1 MIILGRKRK
10 RILRIVKRTLPK
22 VFSCPKCGVSSVRIT
37 SQSNNIRITCGNM
50 DCRLTYT
57 RESERPRE
65 HIDIY
70 NEFVDEF
77 MAGSIPG

>member
-1 MIILGRKRK
+1 M
-10 RILRIVKRTLPK
+10 
-22 VFSCPKCGVSSVRIT
+22 FSCPKCGVVAVKIT
-37 SQSNNIRITCGNM
+37 SHSSNIHIACGNI

-57 RESERPRE
+57 RESSRPKE

-77 MAGSIPG
+77 MAGRISK

>member
-1 MIILGRKRK
+1 LGRRRK
-10 RILRIVKRTLPK
+10 RVLRIVKRTLPK
-22 VFSCPKCGVSSVRIT
+22 VFSCPKCGVAAVRIT
-37 SQSNNIRITCGNM
+37 SQSNNIHIACGNM

-57 RESERPRE
+57 RESERPKE

-77 MAGSIPG
+77 MAGRISG